1 MRVGD
6 GSFIVDASRRGGM
19 NPLTRGGQGLQCRS
33 AVTPPHNRREFNGR
47 CCVIQSPASEWPW
60 MCVGA
65 QKQAASSVNARRIR
79 SCSGM
84 STISG

>member
-60 MCVGA
+60 MVC
-65 QKQAASSVNARRIR
+65 R
-79 SCSGM
+79 CSETGGEFGECEAD
-84 STISG
+84 TVV